1 MMILENFF
9 FRGGRFYSVEGSG
22 GYLVFR
28 LPQHIYALVE
38 GGGDYYCIATIQ
50 YWGLLLCCHNIYAL
64 VEGVGDYSAA
74 TIFTLL

>member
-1 MMILENFF
+1 MMILEKIF

-50 YWGLLLCCHNIYAL
+50 YWGLLLCWHNIYVF
-64 VEGVGDYSAA
+64 VEGVGNYSAA
-74 TIFTLL
+74 TIFTL